1 MTILPD
7 RKIKH
12 RIGITLETEVL
23 KLIHIQWK
31 NSAILLVC
39 SFSARNVLAHP
50 SYSKKKKNI
59 ISLYRSTGL
68 DLKFG
73 EHNMNYSQWLF
84 ERENSHHSDDFKELT
99 GSKKITHRPFV
110 LPALGRKEGKRH
122 RCLFKTVNQAKLQSD
137 TTALM

>member
-1 MTILPD
+1 MEEFCYFIGLFIF
-7 RKIKH
+7 RKKC
-12 RIGITLETEVL
+12 TCTP
-23 KLIHIQWK
+23 KLQQ
-31 NSAILLVC
+31 
-39 SFSARNVLAHP
+39 
-50 SYSKKKKNI
+50 KKTKPI